1 MRRLLSDDWKLVA
14 KEDVRKALK
23 SVDPDGVN
31 KRKSK
36 TIVRREYLSSGP
48 GSIYHID
55 GNDKLKRWGFCIHGF
70 VDGFSRKLLW
80 LVVASSINDPIVISN
95 YFLRC
100 TKKYGIAPNLLRMD
114 KGREN
119 IYCEDLQLFF
129 TIREDSYLYAA
140 STRNQSIKAYWS
152 KLKKFRLSWWID
164 FFSGMVYNG
173 MFRPNLETLR
183 MFAVLPLTHNAKGTE
198 QI

>member
-1 MRRLLSDDWKLVA
+1 MGILHSWIRGW
-14 KEDVRKALK
+14 
-23 SVDPDGVN
+23 
-31 KRKSK
+31 
-36 TIVRREYLSSGP
+36 
-48 GSIYHID
+48 
-55 GNDKLKRWGFCIHGF
+55 
-70 VDGFSRKLLW
+70 LW

-183 MFAVLPLTHNAKGTE
+183 MFAVLPLTHNAKGTK